1 MTNLTQRFDQALL
14 YASAVHGGQKRKG
27 TDIPY
32 LAHLL
37 GAASVA
43 LELGADE
50 DQAIAALLHD
60 AVEDQGGRPRLED
73 IRARFGDGVAAIVS
87 HCTDADV
94 HPKPPWK
101 ERKERYLDSLEAK
114 PADALL
120 VSLSDKIHNA
130 EAILNDLRF
139 HGEDVWNR
147 FTGGRDGSLWYYRVL
162 SDTFERLV
170 PGSGARR
177 LRRAVDALHD
187 GAGEAHSSTS
197 CS

>member
-1 MTNLTQRFDQALL
+1 MTNLTHRFEQALL

-27 TDIPY
+27 TSIPY

-60 AVEDQGGRPRLED
+60 AVENQGGKARLDD
-73 IRARFGDGVAAIVS
+73 IRARFGDRVAEIVS

-94 HPKPPWK
+94 YPKPAWR
-101 ERKERYLDSLEAK
+101 ERKQRYLEALGGK
-114 PADALL
+114 PHDALL

-139 HGEDVWNR
+139 HGHGVWGR
-147 FTGGRDGSLWYYRVL
+147 FTGGKDGSLWYYRAL
-162 SDTFERLV
+162 SDTFEQLL
-170 PGSGARR
+170 PGSGAGR
-177 LRRAVDALHD
+177 LGRAVDALHD
-187 GAGEAHSSTS
+187 DNVAA
-197 CS
+197 

>member
-1 MTNLTQRFDQALL
+1 MTNLTHRFEQALL

-27 TDIPY
+27 TSIPY

-37 GAASVA
+37 GTASVA

-60 AVEDQGGRPRLED
+60 AVEDQGGKARLVD
-73 IRARFGDGVAAIVS
+73 IRARFGDTVAEIVL

-94 HPKPPWK
+94 HPKPAWQ
-101 ERKERYLDSLEAK
+101 ERKERYLEALGSK

-139 HGEDVWNR
+139 HGHGVWDR
-147 FTGGRDGSLWYYRVL
+147 FKGGKDGSLWYYRTL
-162 SDTFERLV
+162 SDIFEQLL
-170 PGSGARR
+170 PGSGAGR
-177 LRRAVDALHD
+177 LKRAVDALH
-187 GAGEAHSSTS
+187 GASVAA
-197 CS
+197 